1 MPEKTARNRSAG
13 VASVKWCKRQASQ
26 RPAAK
31 LGSQSTN
38 NETAMAR
45 INPTLDQDEVLGL
58 LTEGGGDAFK
68 LLLQETLNGVL
79 REKSAEQLC
88 AQPYEQTQE
97 RTDSHNE
104 TKARSL
110 TTRVATIE
118 LKVSRQRN
126 APFETLVTEVIVAGV
141 FTVKVGRVIEEVC
154 ERSFSKQS
162 LFQSLFE
169 ACAELDCAVR
179 ASCDWPLKGE

>member
-1 MPEKTARNRSAG
+1 
-13 VASVKWCKRQASQ
+13 
-26 RPAAK
+26 
-31 LGSQSTN
+31 
-38 NETAMAR
+38 MAR
-45 INPTLDQDEVLGL
+45 INLTLDQDEVLGL
-58 LTEGGGDAFK
+58 LTKGGGGDAFK

-162 LFQSLFE
+162 LFE